1 MGEIRVPFQVETQ
14 YGMYCDA
21 LHFPEDQVPPDD
33 EIERLKQERVDNWIV
48 FITTPPVMAPD
59 PPVEVI
65 DPPVEEVP
73 QDG

>member
-14 YGMYCDA
+14 YGMYCDV

-33 EIERLKQERVDNWIV
+33 EIERLKQERVDNWIIFV
-48 FITTPPVMAPD
+48 TTPPA
-59 PPVEVI
+59 EVI